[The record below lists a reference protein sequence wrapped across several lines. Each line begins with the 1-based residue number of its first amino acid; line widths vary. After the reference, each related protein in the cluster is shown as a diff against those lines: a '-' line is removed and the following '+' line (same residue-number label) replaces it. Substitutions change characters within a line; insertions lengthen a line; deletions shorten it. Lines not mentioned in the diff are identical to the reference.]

1 MPILYMKEQVIWDK
15 EGNIADSIYMDVNR
29 YFERCFLPKSEVI
42 GKRASEIF
50 PESLPE
56 FTHFMSI
63 TLKEKKSITF
73 PYYFKTVN
81 TFYDVVLN
89 CSTEPDT
96 VDVFCMDSTELHNAQ
111 QMLSA
116 TNHKLSMALE
126 VANIVPW
133 KWNLKDHTILCDL
146 NRPIVM
152 AAMPGSISEDQLS
165 VSDEQ
170 YFAKIIKEDRPRVI
184 QAYRDLA
191 DGKIEKVKEEY
202 RVLANDGTQWK
213 IDWIEA
219 QAAVE
224 SKDENGMPLT
234 LVGSSLVIT
243 ERKKMEDEL
252 LSAKDRAE
260 ESNRLKSAFLANMS
274 HEIRTPLNAIIGFSN
289 ILAAAEEEQEKQ
301 EYINIIE
308 SNKTIRCCCN

>member
-1 MPILYMKEQVIWDK
+1 MSTVTS
-15 EGNIADSIYMDVNR
+15 NDV
-29 YFERCFLPKSEVI
+29 FKKSDII

-56 FTHFMSI
+56 FTHFMGI

-89 CSTEPDT
+89 CSTEPDM
-96 VDVFCMDSTELHNAQ
+96 VDVFCMDSTELHHAQ

-146 NRPIVM
+146 NRPIAM
-152 AAMPGSISEDQLS
+152 AAMPGDISEEQLS

-191 DGKIEKVKEEY
+191 NGK
-202 RVLANDGTQWK
+202 
-213 IDWIEA
+213 
-219 QAAVE
+219 
-224 SKDENGMPLT
+224 
-234 LVGSSLVIT
+234 
-243 ERKKMEDEL
+243 
-252 LSAKDRAE
+252 
-260 ESNRLKSAFLANMS
+260 
-274 HEIRTPLNAIIGFSN
+274 
-289 ILAAAEEEQEKQ
+289 
-301 EYINIIE
+301 
-308 SNKTIRCCCN
+308 

>member
-1 MPILYMKEQVIWDK
+1 
-15 EGNIADSIYMDVNR
+15 
-29 YFERCFLPKSEVI
+29 
-42 GKRASEIF
+42 
-50 PESLPE
+50 
-56 FTHFMSI
+56 MSI

-89 CSTEPDT
+89 CSTEPDMSMCSAWT
-96 VDVFCMDSTELHNAQ
+96 APTLHNAQ

-146 NRPIVM
+146 NRPIAM

-165 VSDEQ
+165 VSDKQ

-202 RVLANDGTQWK
+202 RVLANDG
-213 IDWIEA
+213 
-219 QAAVE
+219 
-224 SKDENGMPLT
+224 N
-234 LVGSSLVIT
+234 
-243 ERKKMEDEL
+243 
-252 LSAKDRAE
+252 
-260 ESNRLKSAFLANMS
+260 
-274 HEIRTPLNAIIGFSN
+274 IG
-289 ILAAAEEEQEKQ
+289 K
-301 EYINIIE
+301 
-308 SNKTIRCCCN
+308 

>member
-1 MPILYMKEQVIWDK
+1 MVLDGVDRRQGKMCIR
-15 EGNIADSIYMDVNR
+15 DS
-29 YFERCFLPKSEVI
+29 
-42 GKRASEIF
+42 
-50 PESLPE
+50 
-56 FTHFMSI
+56 

-81 TFYDVVLN
+81 IFYDVVLN

-170 YFAKIIKEDRPRVI
+170 YFAKIIKEDRLFSIPGMYQVI
-184 QAYRDLA
+184 FSFQD
-191 DGKIEKVKEEY
+191 
-202 RVLANDGTQWK
+202 
-213 IDWIEA
+213 
-219 QAAVE
+219 
-224 SKDENGMPLT
+224 
-234 LVGSSLVIT
+234 
-243 ERKKMEDEL
+243 
-252 LSAKDRAE
+252 
-260 ESNRLKSAFLANMS
+260 RLKQPVIALIVLSLI
-274 HEIRTPLNAIIGFSN
+274 HI
-289 ILAAAEEEQEKQ
+289 
-301 EYINIIE
+301 
-308 SNKTIRCCCN
+308 